1 MATKKTT
8 TAKAAEKTVTKKTTT
23 AKAVEAKAVETK
35 AVETKAVETKAVETK
50 AKTLEAKADAAAK
63 APVVEKAAK
72 AAPSREAIAK
82 RAFELFVA
90 RGGQNGN
97 AFEDWVRA
105 ERELTAH

>member
-23 AKAVEAKAVETK
+23 AKAVEAK